1 MSARRGWV
9 AFAAA
14 AALVLLAAPAALAE
28 NKPVKPVKQWNGSVE
43 DVALL
48 KGAPTVVT
56 SAKGFEGLWK
66 AWKVEGKPPEVDFSK
81 QLVVVTTTR
90 GSRLQPRVAID
101 DNGDLRVAALSTKDL
116 RPGFRYVIATVP
128 REGVKTVNGK
138 PLPKD

>member
-9 AFAAA
+9 AAAA
-14 AALVLLAAPAALAE
+14 VVLLAAPAARAD
-28 NKPVKPVKQWNGSVE
+28 NKPVKLVKQWNGSVE
-43 DVALL
+43 DAALL
-48 KGAPTVVT
+48 KGAPAVVT
-56 SAKGFEGLWK
+56 SAKGVEGLWK
-66 AWKVEGKPPEVDFSK
+66 AWKLEGKPPEVDFSK

-90 GSRLQPRVAID
+90 GSRLRPNVSLE
-101 DNGDLRVAALSTKDL
+101 DNGDLRVNALSTKDL